1 MKTYGVGLHRIGV
14 YETGDA
20 RPPDAVAAV
29 AHEAAIFFVDRVAG
43 MSGLVD
49 AGAMTE
55 AVARHCRLK
64 IAAPADFE
72 LHFND
77 RRANAAPHLADRLRA
92 WREQRQDGLTKHLH
106 DVFWSSAKAKAES
119 GPDKRSMT

>member
-14 YETGDA
+14 YETRDA

-29 AHEAAIFFVDRVAG
+29 AHELAICFVDRVAD
-43 MSGLVD
+43 MSGLID

-64 IAAPADFE
+64 MAAPGGFE
-72 LHFND
+72 LRFNYP
-77 RRANAAPHLADRLRA
+77 RANGPLFLSDRLHA
-92 WREQRQDGLTKHLH
+92 WRAQRPGGLMKHLH
-106 DVFWSSAKAKAES
+106 DIFQFSTKTKADYNGDDLSK
-119 GPDKRSMT
+119 G